1 MDELTRRLRDADPLA
16 RDPGLSDFEAAVMRQ
31 RVTLTPRE
39 AETLH
44 VASWKAAVAAATI
57 AAVAIAGTIFDSRA
71 ARTLDRAS
79 SSQAAEGT
87 ATIRVVAPTTQLQF
101 QTPGGT
107 RIVWTINPDLDF

>member
-16 RDPGLSDFEAAVMRQ
+16 RESGLSDFEAAVMRQ
-31 RVTLTPRE
+31 RVTLLPRE

-44 VASWKAAVAAATI
+44 VSSWKAAVASLVL
-57 AAVAIAGTIFDSRA
+57 AAVAIAGTVFDSRA
-71 ARTLDRAS
+71 ARSLDRAS
-79 SSQAAEGT
+79 SSVAAEGT
-87 ATIRVVAPTTQLQF
+87 ATIRVVTPTTQLQF